1 MLEIPKVSKRI
12 LKMLDTAGWT
22 IEKLAEAEPEELTVI
37 DGIGPATAWRIIV
50 GARRLDRKRKK
61 DIPVVPDEQWLVP
74 WLGDPNEPPP
84 RGLYVAPPAKPE
96 PPWLKDMTVEEME
109 AKYLELKPEA
119 EIPPMSV
126 RVKRN
131 WLRRELTELI

>member
-37 DGIGPATAWRIIV
+37 DGIGNATAWRIIV
-50 GARRLDRKRKK
+50 AARRANRATKAES
-61 DIPVVPDEQWLVP
+61 PVVVDTQWVTS
-74 WLGDPNEPPP
+74 PPP
-84 RGLYVAPPAKPE
+84 AEAPRGIYIAPPVKEE
-96 PPWLKDMTVEEME
+96 PPWLKDATVEEME
-109 AKYLELKPEA
+109 AKYLEMKPGA

-131 WLRRELTELI
+131 WLRKELTELA